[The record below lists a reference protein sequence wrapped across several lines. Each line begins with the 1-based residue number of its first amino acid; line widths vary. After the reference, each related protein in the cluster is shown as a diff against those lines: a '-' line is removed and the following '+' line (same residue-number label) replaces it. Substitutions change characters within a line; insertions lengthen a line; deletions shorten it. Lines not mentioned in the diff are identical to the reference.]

1 MNDDEI
7 VPTRFAPLVDALNE
21 TLSGID
27 GRTDR
32 AELLAVLM
40 RSFELWVTAN
50 VAEEPSAPS
59 SRMATEHET
68 LETLAQAARDYWMQ
82 CANSR
87 GAFGQPSM

>member
-1 MNDDEI
+1 MNEDEI
-7 VPTRFAPLVDALNE
+7 VPTRFAPVVDALNE
-21 TLSGID
+21 TLSGLS
-27 GRTDR
+27 GRADR

-68 LETLAQAARDYWMQ
+68 VETLAQAMRNYWVQ
-82 CANSR
+82 CNR
-87 GAFGQPSM
+87 PS